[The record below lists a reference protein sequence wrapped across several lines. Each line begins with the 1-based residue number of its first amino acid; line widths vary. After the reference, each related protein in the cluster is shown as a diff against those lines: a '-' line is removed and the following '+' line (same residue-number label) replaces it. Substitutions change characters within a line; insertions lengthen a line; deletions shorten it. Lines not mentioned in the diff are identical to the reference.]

1 MRGQA
6 DACVGT
12 RYLAA
17 ATLSEAAIAA
27 IDHVCASC
35 IEMQNHVM
43 RSPLEQSD
51 REEDMERWLSKHG
64 LDTANASMLA
74 DTEVTF
80 EALDL
85 LVDAV
90 ERPTLNAVVRWVAAG
105 RAVRKLTSMIQDSAM
120 HISSLVA
127 AVKGFTHMDQAN
139 VAEPVDLGPSLSN
152 TVAVLQSKARE
163 KSVHVTLDLEADLP
177 RVHGFASELSQV
189 WGNLIDNALDAVMN
203 GGRVEV
209 FAIRE
214 KQSVMVRIR
223 DDGAGIPA
231 EIRDLIFDPFF
242 TTKPMGQGSG
252 LGLDIARRLVRHND
266 GAIDFESQPGRT
278 EFRIRLPIAEIFSA

>member
-1 MRGQA
+1 MAGRTWGPSQTDPA
-6 DACVGT
+6 SAIERCAVMLEDRLKDSQEVT

-27 IDHVCASC
+27 VDHVHASC
-35 IEMQNHVM
+35 IEKQSHGM

-51 REEDMERWLSKHG
+51 RDEDMERWFSRHG
-64 LDTANASMLA
+64 LDKANASTLA

-90 ERPTLNAVVRWVAAG
+90 ERPTLNVVVRWAAAG
-105 RAVRKLTSMIQDSAM
+105 RAVRNLTSTIQDSAM

-127 AVKGFTHMDQAN
+127 AAKGFTHMDQAN

-152 TVAVLQSKARE
+152 TVAVLKSKARE
-163 KSVHVTLDLEADLP
+163 KSVDVTLDLEANLP

-189 WGNLIDNALDAVMN
+189 WGNLIDNALDAVIN
-203 GGRVEV
+203 EGRVEV
-209 FAIRE
+209 SAFRE
-214 KQSVMVRIR
+214 KQSVMVRILR
-223 DDGAGIPA
+223 
-231 EIRDLIFDPFF
+231 
-242 TTKPMGQGSG
+242 
-252 LGLDIARRLVRHND
+252 
-266 GAIDFESQPGRT
+266 
-278 EFRIRLPIAEIFSA
+278 